1 MQRHE
6 DDAMRGPVNDGPLE
20 GLSQPTV
27 PVGTDPAALPDWRR
41 QFHPEQGAGPAMT
54 FPPNLPQ
61 LRGDDFY
68 SYGLPV
74 TPYPSIGASGRLMV
88 PTAGLVG

>member
-1 MQRHE
+1 LQRHE

-20 GLSQPTV
+20 GLSQHTV

-41 QFHPEQGAGPAMT
+41 QFHPEPGAGPAMT

-74 TPYPSIGASGRLMV
+74 TPYPSIGASGQLMV